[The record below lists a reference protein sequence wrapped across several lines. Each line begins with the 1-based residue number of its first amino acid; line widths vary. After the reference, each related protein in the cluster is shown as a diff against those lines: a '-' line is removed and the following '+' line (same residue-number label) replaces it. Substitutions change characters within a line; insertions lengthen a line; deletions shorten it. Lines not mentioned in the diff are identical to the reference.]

1 MFHFT
6 SIQINF
12 RSLQIEPN
20 SDFIITL
27 FPIDSLLNGIP
38 YGAKSIGKFVIRIQ
52 IWFNLTG
59 IRNRFLQQVK
69 KITQLSV

>member
-1 MFHFT
+1 MFHLT

-12 RSLQIEPN
+12 RSLQIKPN
-20 SDFIITL
+20 SDCINTL

-38 YGAKSIGKFVIRIQ
+38 FGAKSTGKIVIRIQ
-52 IWFNLTG
+52 IWFKLTG